1 MFSKKSKEEIL
12 KLFSNTNY
20 TIKKYSKN
28 NIIALEDD
36 VCTSIGLVLEGNVDI
51 KRTLGSKV
59 IHLSSLSSGNLFV
72 NSVYSFFILW

>member
-59 IHLSSLSSGNLFV
+59 IHLSSFSKGGVF
-72 NSVYSFFILW
+72 

>member
-28 NIIALEDD
+28 DE
-36 VCTSIGLVLEGNVDI
+36 
-51 KRTLGSKV
+51 KRRKGR
-59 IHLSSLSSGNLFV
+59 G
-72 NSVYSFFILW
+72 